1 MNILVLQE
9 TDWLTRGP
17 HTQHHIFEKLS
28 EKPSILI
35 TVIDY
40 DIDKLQKFRSFF
52 IKKQIFHNIHR
63 VSKDSNIKI
72 IRTANLQIPFLR
84 RITSLITNFFEIL
97 RIFRKNRPDIIV
109 SFSITNG
116 FIGLILAK
124 LFKIPFLFFYI
135 DILHEI
141 VPVLYVKKL
150 ARIVARFNLKHSDKV
165 LVHTK
170 IQNKYLIN
178 EGISPEVIEVSPDGI
193 SLENTIANKKKYDL
207 LKSKFSIHDEDF
219 VIFFMGYLYEFAG
232 LKEIIDNYNS
242 KVNVNNLNLK
252 FLILGDGDIYNFL
265 QNYIKKVGAYWVILT
280 GRVPYIEI
288 KEYIELA
295 DLCLL
300 SFAIND
306 ITKEILPIKI
316 LEYMAMKKPILTNS
330 LPGVVCE
337 LKRDSDLIFAKNQ
350 EELIKMIGELI
361 PQKENLKK
369 IGQKGYELVKEKYT
383 WTKIITDF
391 KKNIINL
398 IEKKRRKASGN

>member
-17 HTQHHIFEKLS
+17 HSQHHIFEKLS

-40 DIDKLQKFRSFF
+40 DIDKLQNFRSSYV
-52 IKKQIFHNIHR
+52 KKQIFHNIHR
-63 VSKDSNIKI
+63 VSNDSNIKI
-72 IRTANLQIPFLR
+72 IRTAHLQIPFLR

-97 RIFRKNRPDIIV
+97 RVFRKNKPDIIV

-141 VPVLYVKKL
+141 VPIPYVKKL
-150 ARIVARFNLKHSDKV
+150 ARIVVRFTLKHSDKV

-170 IQNKYLIN
+170 IQYKYLLN
-178 EGISPEVIEVSPDGI
+178 EGISPENIEVSPDGI
-193 SLENTIANKKKYDL
+193 SLENTIVNKRRYDL
-207 LKSKFSIHDEDF
+207 LKSKHYIHNNDF

-232 LKEIIDNYNS
+232 LKEIIDYYNS

-252 FLILGDGDIYNFL
+252 FLILGDGGIYNFL
-265 QNYIKKVGAYWVILT
+265 QNYIKKVKANWVILA

-330 LPGVVCE
+330 LPGVVYE

-369 IGQKGYELVKEKYT
+369 IGQKGYELVKKKYT
-383 WTKIITDF
+383 WTRIITDF
-391 KKNIINL
+391 KKNITSL
-398 IEKKRRKASGN
+398 IEKKRRN

>member
-28 EKPSILI
+28 ERPSISI
-35 TVIDY
+35 TVLDY
-40 DIDKLQKFRSFF
+40 DIDKLQKFRSSYV
-52 IKKQIFHNIHR
+52 KKQIFYNIHR
-63 VSKDSNIKI
+63 VSDDSNIKV
-72 IRTANLQIPFLR
+72 IRTSHLQIPFLR

-97 RIFRKNRPDIIV
+97 RIFRKNKPDIIV

-141 VPVLYVKKL
+141 VTIQYVKKI
-150 ARIVARFNLKHSDKV
+150 ARIITRFTLKRSDKI
-165 LVHTK
+165 LVHTN
-170 IQNKYLIN
+170 IQYKYLMN
-178 EGISPEVIEVSPDGI
+178 EGITPEDIEISPDGI
-193 SLENTIANKKKYDL
+193 SLENTIVDKKRYTR
-207 LKSKFSIHDEDF
+207 LKSKYYIQDDDF
-219 VIFFMGYLYEFAG
+219 IIFFMGYLYEFAG
-232 LKEIIDNYNS
+232 LKEIIDYYNT
-242 KVNVNNLNLK
+242 KVKTNSLNLK
-252 FLILGDGDIYNFL
+252 FLILGDGGIYNFL
-265 QNYIKKVGAYWVILT
+265 QNYIKEIKADWVILA
-280 GRVPYIEI
+280 GRVPYNEI

-330 LPGVVCE
+330 LPGVVHE

-350 EELIKMIGELI
+350 EELIKMIGDLI
-361 PQKENLKK
+361 PQKEKLKK
-369 IGQKGYELVKEKYT
+369 IGQKGYEFVKKKYT
-383 WTKIITDF
+383 WTRIITDF

-398 IEKKRRKASGN
+398 IEKKRK